1 MAFEIVRKNVLF
13 KPDPTRVLA
22 RHFSLSEE
30 RTKKVVRR
38 VLELPRAKQDEMM
51 RQVLRKY
58 SKRHRSIITVFEKN
72 FKRIKAVV
80 DSMNLSDGE
89 ISYREKLLIGSYF
102 TMEYSIESA
111 AFFNPSVVEDI
122 DQTQLSPGEKRLIF
136 SFRATGEGHVSS
148 IVFRSAV
155 IDKNLDLKVENVGNL
170 LEKPLQIK
178 SHRYHKDTFLSKLL
192 ELHEPEEEILEIIK
206 NKLTDTFIYEELIRY
221 IAEIRQEN
229 KLSVD
234 SETLV
239 NQMKWLASSHYEMTY
254 SLDTALSERVIFP
267 LTDTEKRGIEDARFV
282 RFLDDKGHAT
292 YYGTYTA
299 YDGFSILPK
308 LLKTKDFIHFKVVPI
323 NGYIANKGAALFP
336 RKINGKYAMLCRID
350 GENNYIAF
358 SDSINNW
365 QEEAIL
371 LREPELPWEFI
382 QIGNCGSPIET
393 DKGWLMITHSV
404 GPMREYVLS
413 ASLLDIDHPEKILSS
428 LKFPLMSPNDFER
441 EGYVPNVVYSCGSIV
456 HNGHLIIPYAVS
468 DYASTYATV
477 NLEDLLEDL
486 IKHGSKG

>member
-1 MAFEIVRKNVLF
+1 MAFEVIRKNVFF

-22 RHFSLSEE
+22 RHFALSEE
-30 RTKKVVRR
+30 RTKKVVLR
-38 VLELPRAKQDEMM
+38 VLALSRAKQDEML
-51 RQVLRKY
+51 RQVLRNY
-58 SKRHRSIITVFEKN
+58 SKRHRSIITVFEKH
-72 FKRIKAVV
+72 FKRIKPII
-80 DSMNLSDGE
+80 DTMNLSDGE

-111 AFFNPSVVEDI
+111 AIFNPSVIEDL
-122 DQTQLSPGEKRLIF
+122 DQTQLEPGQKRLIF

-155 IDKNLDLKVENVGNL
+155 IDKHLDLKVEQVGKL

-178 SHRYHKDTFLSKLL
+178 SHRYHKDTFLSKLM
-192 ELHEPEEEILEIIK
+192 ELHEPQNDILEIIT
-206 NKLTDTFIYEELIRY
+206 NKLTDTFTYEELIRY
-221 IAEIRQEN
+221 ISEIRSEN
-229 KLSVD
+229 ELSIP
-234 SETLV
+234 SEMVV

-254 SLDTALSERVIFP
+254 SLDTAISERVIFP

-282 RFLDDKGHAT
+282 RFTDDKGHAT

-299 YDGFSILPK
+299 YDGLSILPK

-323 NGYIANKGAALFP
+323 NGNIANKGAALFP
-336 RKINGKYAMLCRID
+336 RKVNGKYAILCRID
-350 GENNYIAF
+350 GENNYIAY

-365 QEEAIL
+365 QEKAIL
-371 LREPELPWEFI
+371 LREPELPWQFI

-393 DKGWLMITHSV
+393 KEGWLMITHCV

-413 ASLLDIDHPEKILSS
+413 ASILDLHNPEKIIAS
-428 LKFPLMSPNDFER
+428 LQFPLMSPNDFER

-456 HNGHLIIPYAVS
+456 HNGHLIIPYAIS
-468 DYASTYATV
+468 DFASTYATV
-477 NLEDLLEDL
+477 NLEDLLED
-486 IKHGSKG
+486 IMTHGSKS